1 MIYRN
6 SYFKKE
12 FRQAY
17 TENKAG
23 TNGKV
28 SFALFLG
35 LISFALY
42 FLLQTVQESVIAD
55 VVPEIMQPSFF
66 STLYIYI
73 HMSFFLNIVYF
84 MVYYDYLFFSEI
96 RKNSWYLLVQLRYN
110 PVMMIFS
117 KLFALLT
124 SIVMIYTIGFVFMVL
139 LTFFLKY
146 NFIVS
151 YMPSLYFAGL
161 TDLILLSSFTMV
173 ISLYAQNIINARYM
187 TLVSGGVIILLKA
200 LLGYY
205 RILSNRV
212 VMQNIGNLFDVS
224 RSWFLP
230 GAALLILSAGLICVF
245 RARNV
250 AKYYNLADDD
260 LSVLAEERIA
270 YRDVKTKKWKLAEGS
285 DKSAVQNKLVD
296 RVITAGLMIF
306 ISLALLF
313 NIFIILINASTPG
326 SEVTIR
332 GIIPFVFKSDT
343 MEPDIMLNDLAYFT
357 KVDSQYEINTGQ
369 IIIFKQNNVI
379 YVERVIDKQ
388 EGQLKADID
397 NYPPLSQTGAM
408 LKILSREDVI
418 GVYRGRNRWLGALIL
433 FANTI
438 FGRLLF
444 LLVPAILLF
453 YYRQIL
459 HLYQKK
465 TIRR

>member
-1 MIYRN
+1 MIYKN
-6 SYFKKE
+6 SYFTKE
-12 FRQAY
+12 LRQAY

-23 TNGKV
+23 TNRKV
-28 SFALFLG
+28 TFALFLG

-42 FLLQTVQESVIAD
+42 FLLQTVQESVLAD

-73 HMSFFLNIVYF
+73 HMAFFLNIVYF

-117 KLFALLT
+117 KLFALLA
-124 SIVMIYTIGFVFMVL
+124 SIVMIYTIGFVLMLL

-146 NFIVS
+146 SFILA

-161 TDLILLSSFTMV
+161 TDLILLSIFTMI

-187 TLVSGGVIILLKA
+187 MLASGLFIILLKV

-205 RILSNRV
+205 KVLSNRV
-212 VMQNIGNLFDVS
+212 VMQNIGNLFDLS

-230 GAALLILSAGLICVF
+230 AAALLILAAGLISVF

-250 AKYYNLADDD
+250 AKYYNLPGND

-270 YRDVKTKKWKLAEGS
+270 YRDAKTKKWKLEGSS
-285 DKSAVQNKLVD
+285 DKSQGQNKLVD
-296 RVITAGLMIF
+296 QIITVSLMVF

-343 MEPDIMLNDLAYFT
+343 MEPDIMLNDLAYFR
-357 KVDSQYEINTGQ
+357 KVDSQYEIDVGQ

-379 YVERVIDKQ
+379 YVERVMEKSQ
-388 EGQLKADID
+388 GQLKADID
-397 NYPPLSQTGAM
+397 NYPPLAQTGAM
-408 LKILSREDVI
+408 LKTLAREDVI
-418 GVYRGRNRWLGALIL
+418 GVYSGRNRWLGALIL

-444 LLVPAILLF
+444 LLVPAVLLF
-453 YYRQIL
+453 YYRQII
-459 HLYQKK
+459 HLYQKRNK
-465 TIRR
+465 R